1 MLLKRP
7 WMQLINMIQKN
18 NFWAAWGW
26 WPHAARYTLEIF
38 RYIVSAWQRTA
49 SQVCRGRWG
58 TGKACH
64 QQSHVRAASPE
75 QYQKKKRGKAT
86 FATPRDQSGHPCFCG
101 AASRDQPCFRA
112 DGQYQ
117 LTGNGRLILLMVKI
131 LSKLL
136 RFREP
141 KWRYACA
148 IFSMLQSC
156 KNKPVQLYYLWACF
170 LALLSQGSRSSGTP
184 LLIAVVALQSILLLE
199 NGILWL
205 LCGILL
211 PI

>member
-1 MLLKRP
+1 MSLESIISWKVRLTYMGTSTHTCWVQEKTISLHVTRFFKMLLKRP

-75 QYQKKKRGKAT
+75 QYQKKKRKEG
-86 FATPRDQSGHPCFCG
+86 QSYFCNSAG
-101 AASRDQPCFRA
+101 SEWAS
-112 DGQYQ
+112 
-117 LTGNGRLILLMVKI
+117 M
-131 LSKLL
+131 LL
-136 RFREP
+136 RCCLA
-141 KWRYACA
+141 WSAV
-148 IFSMLQSC
+148 LQSRWTVSTNW
-156 KNKPVQLYYLWACF
+156 KWKIDSLNGEKFIKVAEVQ
-170 LALLSQGSRSSGTP
+170 GTEVKVC
-184 LLIAVVALQSILLLE
+184 LCYIFHVAIMQK
-199 NGILWL
+199 
-205 LCGILL
+205 
-211 PI
+211 